1 MIVTTLKF
9 YNMGTLYLCVLCIM
23 VGFGEFLIAF
33 AADFEHTLNVI
44 DADLLQYG
52 ISSGPLTDANRMR
65 IKLMF
70 RNLVKFHCDFR
81 QLCDDFIAM
90 IDSVFH
96 ILFWHKLFFPTRIF
110 PRLANRCSETYSNIL
125 FALFYCASLFW
136 GILLIQLNVVRLSC
150 SILSRLDQSGRIS

>member
-1 MIVTTLKF
+1 MLEMLANHHFCCLFRLREFSFRFFSFPSRKTKLIGICTQNYESRLPSRYPYNWRKPIGYFFTMIVTTLKF

-96 ILFWHKLFFPTRIF
+96 ILF
-110 PRLANRCSETYSNIL
+110 
-125 FALFYCASLFW
+125 
-136 GILLIQLNVVRLSC
+136 
-150 SILSRLDQSGRIS
+150 